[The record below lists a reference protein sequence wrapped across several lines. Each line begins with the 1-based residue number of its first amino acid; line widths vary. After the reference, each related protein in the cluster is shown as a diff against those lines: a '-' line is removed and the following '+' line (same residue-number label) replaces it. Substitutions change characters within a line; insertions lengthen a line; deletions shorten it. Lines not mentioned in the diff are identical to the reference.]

1 MESHVKIKA
10 SQKEME
16 YLFENDEFISVRLY
30 ERTDAGLYKCILRH
44 KELEKPLKGIFTI
57 KSDEQRRK
65 TTGKNGQIP

>member
-30 ERTDAGLYKCILRH
+30 ERTDAGLYKCIL
-44 KELEKPLKGIFTI
+44 
-57 KSDEQRRK
+57 
-65 TTGKNGQIP
+65 

>member
-30 ERTDAGLYKCILRH
+30 ERTRCRFVQVYPPAQGIG
-44 KELEKPLKGIFTI
+44 EALERNIYHQKNQGITLL
-57 KSDEQRRK
+57 
-65 TTGKNGQIP
+65 TT

>member
-30 ERTDAGLYKCILRH
+30 ERTDAGLYKYPPAQGIGAV
-44 KELEKPLKGIFTI
+44 LERNIYHQKNQGITLL
-57 KSDEQRRK
+57 
-65 TTGKNGQIP
+65 TT

>member
-57 KSDEQRRK
+57 KRSRNYFIDNLKQKR
-65 TTGKNGQIP
+65 

>member
-30 ERTDAGLYKCILRH
+30 ERTDAGLYKCILRQ
-44 KELEKPLKGIFTI
+44 KPLKGIFTI
-57 KSDEQRRK
+57 KRIKELLY
-65 TTGKNGQIP
+65 

>member
-30 ERTDAGLYKCILRH
+30 ERTDARLYKCILRH
-44 KELEKPLKGIFTI
+44 KELEKLLKGIFTI
-57 KSDEQRRK
+57 KRIKELLY
-65 TTGKNGQIP
+65 